1 MTTSTRVAEA
11 DVEAARRQRDAAA
24 RDRALKSLAKARLH
38 VERSCRLRGLL
49 RVQRLKEECDLLAVL
64 GVFYLIN
71 VDSFTRDDLMVLCAT
86 TLAGMTA
93 CPGLLL
99 GPRASEILCDLFEAL
114 HVDPLLLHDL
124 SSRDIVP
131 AERHG
136 AWIVADEQYEAFLAA
151 EHKGVVAEPL
161 QRVVKALTIHLLD
174 AGLVLADLRRLAAE
188 LASDASQRAAAS
200 LRARFFW
207 GVASLVNACFRSV
220 HLPQPA
226 LSDDLRRQVAEARAE
241 VPREERRRQ
250 RLLIDVLLQLQQVP
264 GAHFDDEELALLR
277 STGRY
282 TDEAAELLSADD
294 APSASLDEL
303 ADLIKAH
310 PELRDELDGSMWE
323 EAYHTLRRTCVLQL
337 SLLPLC
343 RYGLTGHAVQLLELL
358 ANPKFEALVASLA
371 WLAQVFLYLCDF
383 GLQPAVL
390 LGVVRRSCSRRGE
403 VLLVHDAASFR
414 TARDAFDVE
423 RAALL
428 HVAPTDASSQRSAFV
443 SQHYLPLTPQQ
454 SHFIRLFRR
463 LAGVNASAEAPP
475 PRSPGP
481 STDRRSRTRAPSRAS
496 SSGDA
501 HASGGRLASSGS
513 GALRSDGDVESSNS
527 AEAPSLSS
535 RSRGPSMDR
544 RSKPSSPSRA
554 SSSGDAHATAGVGP
568 QSSESGSPGALRS
581 SGGDKESSRS
591 SEASRVRPRSAGRRS
606 PSSGS
611 SAVSSY
617 APRSPSPFE
626 KNSKSSPSATASSR
640 TVRAQRLR
648 DRQPSSPSTRESRSK
663 EAETFVHA
671 VLRAE
676 QSRGIQPPPPRVS
689 EPVLLRDLRRA
700 LEMSRALEASLAG
713 TSVGSRARRSA
724 SSRSASSRSTSSRS
738 ASSRSASSRSTSSR
752 STSSR
757 STSSRSTSSRSASR
771 TPASRLPHA
780 SSESEV
786 EAPPASASPLTR
798 PWFRFSR
805 SPLIPTTAGEKGPSK
820 EQSVRREGSKGE
832 AAADRAPVPLGPE
845 QHGDGGNGVPS
856 SLQLRSRAL

>member
-1 MTTSTRVAEA
+1 
-11 DVEAARRQRDAAA
+11 
-24 RDRALKSLAKARLH
+24 
-38 VERSCRLRGLL
+38 
-49 RVQRLKEECDLLAVL
+49 
-64 GVFYLIN
+64 
-71 VDSFTRDDLMVLCAT
+71 MVLCAT

-554 SSSGDAHATAGVGP
+554 SSSGDAHASRRGPPSSGSGALRSSDGDAESSNSEEAPSLSSRSRGPSMDRRSKPSAPSRASSPSDARATAGVGP